1 MYTTNSLNIPLFMRF
16 ILLENIVLLLGKFK
30 LERERENLRLL
41 DSDQVAGTTIRWF
54 LQEHFSMECPT
65 PASLCFR
72 LPAHLVPLL
81 LWLQPQQSF
90 FCFLNHQALAIA
102 GTVNF
107 RLPPPGTLRPRIFVC
122 LVLLSICISAQRK
135 FFPKSSTL
143 SGVPLSPTST
153 SCLFYHPGFL

>member
-107 RLPPPGTLRPRIFVC
+107 RLPPPGTLRPRIDH
-122 LVLLSICISAQRK
+122 LSSGAWRVQAAPSRPLTSRSEASA
-135 FFPKSSTL
+135 FPHY
-143 SGVPLSPTST
+143 
-153 SCLFYHPGFL
+153 FYF